1 MHKSTIALILTNKSL
16 SFPNSIV
23 IDTGFN
29 DHPKL
34 LVTFA
39 WSPLTWFDPK
49 NLKTYPKIPF

>member
-1 MHKSTIALILTNKSL
+1 MHKLTITLILTYKSL

-29 DHPKL
+29 DYPKL

-39 WSPLTWFDPK
+39 
-49 NLKTYPKIPF
+49 